1 MLEISKVINKI
12 EEGLNNLRDKKPLI
26 HHLTN
31 HVVMSDCANITLH
44 IGGAPVM
51 TLAPQET
58 EDMVSV
64 ADALVLNIGTL
75 TEEYVSEMIY
85 ASKAAQKQNI
95 PVLLD
100 PVGAGATPMRTEA
113 ANRIL
118 KEGKIDIIKGNSGE
132 VSVLAGV
139 EATVRGV
146 DSINSS
152 MEAAEVARKL
162 AHVYQNVVAITGET
176 DWVADKERVFK
187 VDNGDKMLSSLVGT
201 GCMLDSITASFAAV
215 MEDRLLAALA
225 ALVSMGVA
233 AELAVFEREGQ
244 GPASFKNALFDEI
257 YALEGAKIR
266 KYASIEEVK
275 DHKS

>member
-1 MLEISKVINKI
+1 MLEISKVIDKI

-118 KEGKIDIIKGNSGE
+118 REGGVDIIKGNAGE

-152 MEAAEVARKL
+152 MEAVEVARKL
-162 AHVYQNVVAITGET
+162 AHVYQSVVAITGET

-187 VDNGDKMLSSLVGT
+187 VANGDKMLSSLVGT

-215 MEDRLLAALA
+215 MEDKLLAALA

-257 YALEGAKIR
+257 YALDGAKIR
-266 KYASIEEVK
+266 KYASIEEVN